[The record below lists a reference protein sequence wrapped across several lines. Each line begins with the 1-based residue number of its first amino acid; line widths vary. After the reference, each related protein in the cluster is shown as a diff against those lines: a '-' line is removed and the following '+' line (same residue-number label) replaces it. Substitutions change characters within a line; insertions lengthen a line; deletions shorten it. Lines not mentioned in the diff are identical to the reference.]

1 MENNRHRFDF
11 LDIRISAENIGHR
24 EKYNHFLMGDG
35 AVRQLDMLIDDYEGY
50 IPIGVCIDENYL
62 KDYGGYKYYPVV
74 LENNDGDRIWI
85 HCPYSGWKELV
96 ELGLI

>member
-24 EKYNHFLMGDG
+24 EMYNHFLMGDT
-35 AVRQLDMLIDDYEGY
+35 AIQQLDMLIDDFEGY
-50 IPIGVCIDENYL
+50 IPIGVCVDDDYL
-62 KDYGGYKYYPVV
+62 QEYGGKYYPVV

-85 HCPYSGWKELV
+85 HCPYSSWKELIK
-96 ELGLI
+96 LGLI